1 MPFVKHRCVGKSTVR
16 ITCKAKR
23 GNWGQTTISSVS
35 GRSAHHGIAG
45 PITLHPFIGIEL
57 GTDHGFFGFLPLSV
71 PQQ

>member
-45 PITLHPFIGIEL
+45 PITLHPFIGGQQQQVGRPL
-57 GTDHGFFGFLPLSV
+57 GEEAIADHPG
-71 PQQ
+71 